1 MRICFLNPF
10 GTPAYNQLIHDV
22 LTPSLQS
29 GTEVEIRNLD
39 IVPEN
44 MDYFAAKH
52 LVEVGIM
59 KAAIQA
65 EKDGFDAFVIGCCYD
80 PGLTQCRELVN
91 IPVVG
96 PLEASIMNTRPF
108 GHRYAVVTDHHK
120 AATEIADRVRVYGQE
135 QNCKAVSHVGWFI
148 YDMIKDPAA
157 VAKDAYDTSLR
168 IMKET
173 GAETVVIACTIV
185 SACYEITAAK
195 DETLRG
201 ISVIDPNIIAI
212 KQAEMLASLNAVGQ
226 YRIAR
231 TGYYQKLASQSP
243 AQAEELYSLLTE
255 K

>member
-1 MRICFLNPF
+1 MRICFLKPF

-29 GTEVEIRNLD
+29 GTEVEVRNLD

-59 KAAIQA
+59 KAAIRA
-65 EKDGFDAFVIGCCYD
+65 ERDGFDAFVIGCCYD
-80 PGLTQCRELVN
+80 PGLTQCRELVD

-96 PLEASIMNTRPF
+96 PLEASIMNARPF
-108 GHRYAVVTDHHK
+108 GHRYAVVTGHHK
-120 AATEIADRVRVYGQE
+120 AATEIADRVRIYGQE
-135 QNCKAVSHVGWFI
+135 QNCLAVSHVGWFI
-148 YDMIKDPAA
+148 DDMIKSPAA
-157 VAKDAYDTSLR
+157 VAQDAYGTSLR
-168 IMKET
+168 IMREA
-173 GAETVVIACTIV
+173 GAETIVIACTIV

-195 DETLRG
+195 DESLRG
-201 ISVIDPNIIAI
+201 ISVIDPNIMAV

-231 TGYYQKLASQSP
+231 TGYYQQV
-243 AQAEELYSLLTE
+243 AQHSTEQAAEIHALLTDE
-255 K
+255 